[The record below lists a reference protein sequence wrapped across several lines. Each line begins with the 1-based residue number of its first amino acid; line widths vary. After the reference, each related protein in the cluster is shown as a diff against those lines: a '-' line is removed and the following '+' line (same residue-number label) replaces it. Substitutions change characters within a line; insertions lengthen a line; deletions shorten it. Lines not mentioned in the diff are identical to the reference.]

1 MPLETLYSTIYGVL
15 NVLVAKILSP
25 NAVNIRNTLLLVLG
39 MSTGKQFQAE
49 TFAKSVL
56 SKNKEV
62 FDKLAD
68 K

>member
-1 MPLETLYSTIYGVL
+1 MLLETLYSTIYGVL

-25 NAVNIRNTLLLVLG
+25 NAVNVRNLLLLILG
-39 MSTGKQFQAE
+39 ISPGKQFQAE

-62 FDKLAD
+62 FDRLAD